1 MIKLFYSIFFTMS
14 KNSSAIKKNKIASR
28 NRLRNKIYKSSIKT
42 WTKKYLLSLDTIN
55 ESNINDSANNLS
67 TIYQKIDKAVK
78 RGVLHKNK
86 GARKKSILA
95 KAMNK
100 ILLTK

>member
-1 MIKLFYSIFFTMS
+1 MS
-14 KNSSAIKKNKIASR
+14 KNVSAIKKKKIANR

-42 WTKKYLLSLDTIN
+42 WTKKFLLSLDTIN
-55 ESNINDSANNLS
+55 ESNINDSINNLS
-67 TIYQKIDKAVK
+67 IIYQKIDKAVK

-95 KAMNK
+95 KTMK
-100 ILLTK
+100 EQVLLTK